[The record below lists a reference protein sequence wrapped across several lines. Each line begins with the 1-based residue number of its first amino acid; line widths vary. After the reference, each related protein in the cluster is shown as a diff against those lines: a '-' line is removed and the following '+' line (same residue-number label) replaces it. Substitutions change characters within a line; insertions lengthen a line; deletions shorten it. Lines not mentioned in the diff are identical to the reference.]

1 VSDDGHDTA
10 NGSQM
15 IRGATGASPERF
27 GPTDGAALVSQG
39 DVDCGTH
46 AVSVTGG
53 SGRLAL
59 WHRNFPGL
67 IAGSIHEVAPT
78 DRPALARLLSAQGL
92 TVHVHATGDDGDI
105 AGLWTAVAA
114 THPAPIDVHVI
125 GSEAFVDDMLPAVL
139 AARPGRVF
147 LPFSTFTDRRAAVIR
162 GADVRAWITVWDEW
176 DDTSAPRWP
185 ADPDGVLVILTE
197 PGTTDRCRGAQQVK
211 VAAECASQFPALPV
225 MVEGSITESF
235 APVCAAAGV
244 QQMVVGHALLN
255 TLMTVSDTGE
265 AC

>member
-1 VSDDGHDTA
+1 
-10 NGSQM
+10 
-15 IRGATGASPERF
+15 
-27 GPTDGAALVSQG
+27 
-39 DVDCGTH
+39 
-46 AVSVTGG
+46 VSVMGG

-67 IAGSIHEVAPT
+67 IAGSIHEVAPA
-78 DRPALARLLSAQGL
+78 DRPALARLLSAHGL
-92 TVHVHATGDDGDI
+92 TVHVHATSGSDI

-114 THPAPIDVHVI
+114 THPAPIDVHMI
-125 GSEAFVDDMLPAVL
+125 GSEAVVDDMLPAVL

-147 LPFSTFTDRRAAVIR
+147 LPFSAFTDHRAAVIR

-185 ADPDGVLVILTE
+185 ADPDGVLVMLTE
-197 PGTTDRCRGAQQVK
+197 PGMTDGCRGAQHVK
-211 VAAECASQFPALPV
+211 VAAACASQFPAVPV

-235 APVCAAAGV
+235 APVCVAAGV
-244 QQMVVGHALLN
+244 QQMVVGRALLN
-255 TLMTVSDTGE
+255 TLMAVSDTGE